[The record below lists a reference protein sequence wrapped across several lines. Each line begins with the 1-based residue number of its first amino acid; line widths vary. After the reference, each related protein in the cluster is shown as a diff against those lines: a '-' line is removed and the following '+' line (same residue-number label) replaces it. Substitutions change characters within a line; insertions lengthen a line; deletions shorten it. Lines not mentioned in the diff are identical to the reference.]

1 MKAFIALFSQDADR
15 RPALF
20 LGLLGS
26 VLLLAASCR
35 GSGKPDEA
43 AEDPLNTSTAE
54 ITRLSERI
62 LAEPSNAGL
71 YYLRGLEFRSFNN
84 QAALTDFK
92 QAWLLDSANAN
103 HALGLSEQYFLMNDS
118 RASMGVLNRW
128 LKHNPTE
135 QRVLW
140 ALARQALLL
149 KQYELSLGALNQI
162 LREDLQNP
170 EVYYLKGRNFRFL
183 GDTAQAISS
192 YQTALEM
199 EPAYERAHLEL
210 GVMLLAKGDDTGLR
224 YLRNAL
230 ALNDSSAA
238 ARYQLAKYHQDRGEF
253 TDAVETYEALILRD
267 PQNGAALYNL
277 GTIWYAA
284 DSLEKAL
291 RLFDMSTKVE
301 PTRAMAYYGKALC
314 AAQLNRSEQA
324 MSFVRQALNL
334 NPDLAVAKALS
345 DSLEALSP

>member
-1 MKAFIALFSQDADR
+1 MKASFAHYSWSAASRL
-15 RPALF
+15 ALF
-20 LGLLGS
+20 LGLWGS
-26 VLLLAASCR
+26 VLLLGTGCPRGDAA
-35 GSGKPDEA
+35 KEA
-43 AEDPLNTSTAE
+43 AQDPLTNSTAE

-71 YYLRGLEFRSFNN
+71 YFLRGMEFRSFNN

-128 LKHNPTE
+128 LKSNPSE

-162 LREDLQNP
+162 LRQDLQNP
-170 EVYYLKGRNFRFL
+170 EVYYLKARNFRFL
-183 GDTAQAISS
+183 RDTAQAISS

-210 GVMLLAKGDDTGLR
+210 GVMLLAKGDQTGLR

-230 ALNDSSAA
+230 ALNDSSSA

-267 PQNGAALYNL
+267 PQNGDALYNL
-277 GTIWYAA
+277 ATIWYAA

-291 RLFDMSTKVE
+291 RFFDMSTKME
-301 PTRAMAYYGKALC
+301 PTRAMGYYGKALC
-314 AAQLNRSEQA
+314 AAQLQRRDQA
-324 MSFVRQALNL
+324 LAFVRQALDL
-334 NPDLAVAKALS
+334 NPDLTAAKTLS
-345 DSLEALSP
+345 DSLEALMP